1 MPSFTIR
8 HLLLSTMMAATL
20 CAPVFPAGAQ
30 TTTPAGAPQ
39 TEAPATQAPPPAA
52 QEEAAAKPEIVTT
65 DGVSHFTL
73 ANGLE
78 VVVIPD
84 HRAPVV
90 TQMIWYHVGSADEQP
105 GKSGIAHF
113 LEHLMFKGTK
123 TYPAGEFDSKVA
135 AIGGQQNAFTSY
147 DYTAYYQQVSPQA
160 LEMVM
165 TYEADRMENLVLT
178 EDVVNT
184 ERDVIIEER
193 RMRVDG
199 DPGAILSEEANATLF
214 LNHPYRVPVI
224 GWMQEIEKL
233 GLKDALDFYE
243 RFYTPNN
250 ATLVISGDVDP
261 QTVLALAEKTYG
273 KVPRRADPGPRIRP
287 QEPEH
292 HTKRAATLNDP
303 RVTQPSFRKMW
314 VVPSYENARP
324 GDAEALDLLSEI
336 LGGSIRSRLYQ
347 ELIVKKGIAAA
358 AGADYSGDAL
368 DDGIFSVYGAPR
380 GQATLDE
387 VEAAVDAEIAR
398 IVKDGVT
405 ETELLQARNRFLK
418 SVIFAR
424 DNQMGM
430 ARIYGSTLAVGGTV
444 QDIQDWPKHI
454 RAVTAAQIKDVATR
468 YLVNARSVTSYLLP
482 PAAEPESAQSDR
494 PSGGQQ
500 VVPLPP
506 DTTNGG
512 TEGVVQ

>member
-1 MPSFTIR
+1 VPSFTIR
-8 HLLLSTMMAATL
+8 HLLLSTMMAAVL
-20 CAPVFPAGAQ
+20 YAPAFPASAQ
-30 TTTPAGAPQ
+30 TTAPAPAHAPQ
-39 TEAPATQAPPPAA
+39 EM
-52 QEEAAAKPEIVTT
+52 AAARPEIVTT
-65 DGVSHFTL
+65 EGVSHFTL

-123 TYPAGEFDSKVA
+123 TYPAGEFSNKVA
-135 AIGGQQNAFTSY
+135 GIGGQENAFTSY
-147 DYTAYYQQVSPQA
+147 DYTAYFQQVSPQA

-184 ERDVIIEER
+184 ERDVILEER

-199 DPGAILSEEANATLF
+199 DPGAILAEEANATLF
-214 LNHPYRVPVI
+214 LNHPYRIPVI
-224 GWMQEIEKL
+224 GWMQEMEKL
-233 GLKDALDFYE
+233 SLKDATDFYE
-243 RFYTPNN
+243 RYYTPNN

-261 QTVLALAEKTYG
+261 GTVLTLAEKTYG

-287 QEPEH
+287 QEPEQ
-292 HTKRAATLNDP
+292 HTRRTATLNDP

-314 VVPSYENARP
+314 VVPSYQNAKP

-380 GQATLDE
+380 GNATLDE
-387 VEAAVDAEIAR
+387 VEAAVNAEVAR
-398 IVKDGVT
+398 IIKDGVT

-430 ARIYGSTLAVGGTV
+430 ARIYGSTLSVGGTV
-444 QDIQDWPKHI
+444 QDIQEWPKHI
-454 RAVTAAQIKDVATR
+454 RAVTAEQIKDVATR
-468 YLVNARSVTSYLLP
+468 YLVDARSVTSYLLP
-482 PAAEPESAQSDR
+482 PAVEPESAQTEK
-494 PSGGQQ
+494 PQNEI
-500 VVPLPP
+500 VPLQPGTS
-506 DTTNGG
+506 DGG
-512 TEGVVQ
+512 TKGVVQ

>member
-1 MPSFTIR
+1 
-8 HLLLSTMMAATL
+8 MMAASL
-20 CAPVFPAGAQ
+20 CAPPLALARAQ
-30 TTTPAGAPQ
+30 TAAPAEAPQ
-39 TEAPATQAPPPAA
+39 TQAPAHAPPEMTAG
-52 QEEAAAKPEIVTT
+52 KPEIVTT
-65 DGVSHFTL
+65 DGVSYFTL

-84 HRAPVV
+84 RRAPVV
-90 TQMIWYHVGSADEQP
+90 TQMIWYHVGSADELP

-123 TYPAGEFDSKVA
+123 TYPAGEFTNKVA
-135 AIGGQQNAFTSY
+135 AIGGQENAFTSY

-178 EDVVNT
+178 EQVVDT
-184 ERDVIIEER
+184 ERDVILEER

-199 DPGAILSEEANATLF
+199 DPGAILAEEANATLF

-224 GWMQEIEKL
+224 GWMQEMEKL
-233 GLKDALDFYE
+233 SLKDATDFYE

-261 QTVLALAEKTYG
+261 GTVLALAEKTYG

-287 QEPEH
+287 QEPEQR
-292 HTKRAATLNDP
+292 TRRTATLNDP

-314 VVPSYENARP
+314 VVPSYENAKP

-358 AGADYSGDAL
+358 AGANYSGDAL

-398 IVKDGVT
+398 IIKDGVT

-418 SVIFAR
+418 SIIFSR

-430 ARIYGSTLAVGGTV
+430 ARIYGSTLSTGGTV
-444 QDIQDWPKHI
+444 QDIQEWPKRI
-454 RAVTAAQIKDVATR
+454 RAVTAEQIKDAAVR

-482 PAAEPESAQSDR
+482 PAVEPESAQSDEGA
-494 PSGGQQ
+494 GGQEI
-500 VVPLPP
+500 VPQQPAAP
-506 DTTNGG
+506 DGG
-512 TEGVVQ
+512 TEGVMQ